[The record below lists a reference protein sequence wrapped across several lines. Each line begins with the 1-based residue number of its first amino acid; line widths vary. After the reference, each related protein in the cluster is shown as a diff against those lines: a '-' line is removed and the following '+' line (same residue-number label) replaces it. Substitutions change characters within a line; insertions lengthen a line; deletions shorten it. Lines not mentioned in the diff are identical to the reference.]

1 MYSCFC
7 VHLDKSLSCLSFI
20 SLNLFPRCLF
30 CFQKVV
36 FSQEKIAMFSYE
48 QAVAV
53 TDNQRSVLSDLQKT
67 ALAMVLTPWDNK
79 LVDFRGKT

>member
-1 MYSCFC
+1 
-7 VHLDKSLSCLSFI
+7 
-20 SLNLFPRCLF
+20 
-30 CFQKVV
+30 
-36 FSQEKIAMFSYE
+36 MFSYE

-67 ALAMVLTPWDNK
+67 ALAMVLTPWDDK

>member
-1 MYSCFC
+1 M
-7 VHLDKSLSCLSFI
+7 
-20 SLNLFPRCLF
+20 F

-67 ALAMVLTPWDNK
+67 ALAMVLTPWDDK